1 MTNYI
6 TKDGII
12 SDQRS
17 IKYYFWSIYFFI
29 YNFFYS
35 LISPSAAE
43 NLRNGGRSS
52 SGIIFKRE
60 EKYVYG
66 KACGCG

>member
-6 TKDGII
+6 AKDGTV

-17 IKYYFWSIYFFI
+17 IKYYFWSIFLFI

-35 LISPSAAE
+35 FSPSAAE

-52 SGIIFKRE
+52 SGIIYKRE

-66 KACGCG
+66 KTCGCG